1 MEKNMKRKIDRKMIT
16 FLMVMA
22 LILTAS
28 CGDVNAQAAAKKAT
42 KKEAAKTTE
51 TSSFYKN
58 KRSQFN

>member
-28 CGDVNAQAAAKKAT
+28 CGDVNVQAAAKKAT

-51 TSSFYKN
+51 TSSFIRN
-58 KRSQFN
+58 